1 MAIDQSPIVVVDHL
15 STTFRTPRGPLK
27 AVNDVSLTLER
38 GSSLGIVGE
47 SGSGKTVLSRSIIG
61 LLPTQNVTQ
70 TGTATINGSEIIGT
84 RHKDLLKIWGSEVAM
99 VFQDP
104 MTALTPTRRVGQQ
117 IAESLRINLNLSRK
131 DANLRAIELLRQV
144 GIPSP
149 ERRARA
155 YPNQLSGGMR
165 QRVMIAIA
173 IACGPEFLVA
183 DEPTTGLDVTVQA
196 QVLDLITDLRAKSN
210 LTMILVTHDLGVVA
224 TRTDNVA
231 VMYAGRIVEQAPTAA
246 LFARVAMPYTKGL
259 LDSTPRIDAPSH
271 TRLSSIEGRPPDLV
285 NPPEGCAFAPRC
297 TYATDEC
304 RTVRPELVR
313 STLDANHLFACH
325 HPLNGHQ
332 AASSLTENQ

>member
-1 MAIDQSPIVVVDHL
+1 
-15 STTFRTPRGPLK
+15 
-27 AVNDVSLTLER
+27 
-38 GSSLGIVGE
+38 
-47 SGSGKTVLSRSIIG
+47 
-61 LLPTQNVTQ
+61 
-70 TGTATINGSEIIGT
+70 
-84 RHKDLLKIWGSEVAM
+84 
-99 VFQDP
+99 
-104 MTALTPTRRVGQQ
+104 
-117 IAESLRINLNLSRK
+117 
-131 DANLRAIELLRQV
+131 
-144 GIPSP
+144 
-149 ERRARA
+149 
-155 YPNQLSGGMR
+155 MR

-304 RTVRPELVR
+304 LTVRPKLVR